1 LRKFENIARLMRI
14 KRHQLG
20 LSQNDIAKMIGFSS
34 SGQFVSN
41 VERGLCSIPFRKI
54 KTTAHILEIEP
65 SELIE
70 AILND
75 ERLFMNQIVAGSEVA
90 VMTTKQFRQKK
101 LEERVR
107 KRCEKISKPTSPVLS
122 ATQQPKA
129 ETHTITSTLEKPT
142 QNIHLESG
150 TLSKPVK
157 DAINAF
163 FTQAL

>member
-1 LRKFENIARLMRI
+1 MRKFENIARLMRI

-70 AILND
+70 AILDD
-75 ERLFMNQIVAGSEVA
+75 ERLFMNQIIAGSEVA

-107 KRCEKISKPTSPVLS
+107 KQCERISKQTSPALY
-122 ATQQPKA
+122 ATQEPKA
-129 ETHTITSTLEKPT
+129 ETPIIISTPEKPIRNT
-142 QNIHLESG
+142 LIESG
-150 TLSKPVK
+150 TLSQPVK